1 MNKPGSIFIT
11 LLLTVLSFAAFAQT
25 DKETALQKGKQAVA
39 LEDEGKFDEAL
50 ALLTDAQK
58 LDPSNLTYPYE
69 MTYCYYS
76 RKEYQKTIDV
86 LEKVKDKPGSFDR
99 IYQLLGNSYDIL
111 GQTDKAISTYEAGL
125 KKFPK
130 AGCLYLESGV
140 IPLAA
145 KDYNKAITYFEKGID
160 AEPSFPSNYYW
171 AAKLYLGSEEKLW
184 GMIYGELFMNLERN
198 SKRTEEIS
206 KLLYEAYKSGIKYA
220 EPGKTAI
227 SFSKTST
234 ISVSAISAGG
244 QLKLPFSMIYE
255 PTMGIAASAEKNID
269 LNSLNR
275 IRQNFLNFY
284 FKQGSDKKYPNALF
298 AYQDLVNK
306 SGNMEAYNHWI
317 LMQGDLDAFNTWQDS
332 NKTKWDSFIK
342 WFTGNQIALDDNNH
356 FIRWQ
361 YN

>member
-1 MNKPGSIFIT
+1 MNKSGSIFIS
-11 LLLTVLSFAAFAQT
+11 LLLTVFSFTVSAQT
-25 DKETALQKGKQAVA
+25 DKETALQKGKQAVS

-86 LEKVKDKPGSFDR
+86 LENIKDKPGSFDR
-99 IYQLLGNSYDIL
+99 IYQLLGNSYDML
-111 GQTDKAISTYEAGL
+111 GQSDKAINTYESGL

-130 AGCLYLESGV
+130 AGCLYLERGV

-145 KDYNKAITYFEKGID
+145 KDYNRAIIYFEKGIE

-206 KLLYEAYKSGIKYA
+206 KLLYNGYQSGIKYT

-234 ISVSAISAGG
+234 ISTSSIAAGG

-255 PTMGIAASAEKNID
+255 PTMGIAAVTEKSID
-269 LNSLNR
+269 LNSLDR
-275 IRQNFLNFY
+275 IRQNFLKSY
-284 FKQGSDKKYPNALF
+284 FQREFDKKYPNALF
-298 AYQDLVNK
+298 TYQDLVDK
-306 SGNMEAYNHWI
+306 SGNIEAYNHWI
-317 LMQGDLDAFNTWQDS
+317 LMQGEPDAFNAWESS
-332 NKTKWDSFIK
+332 NKTKWDNFLK
-342 WFTGNQIALDDNNH
+342 WFNENPLALDDNNH

>member
-1 MNKPGSIFIT
+1 MNKSGSTFIT
-11 LLLTVLSFAAFAQT
+11 LLLTVFSFTAFAQT
-25 DKETALQKGKQAVA
+25 DKEAALQKGKQAVA

-76 RKEYQKTIDV
+76 RKEYQKTIDA
-86 LEKVKDKPGSFDR
+86 LEKIKDKPEAFDR
-99 IYQLLGNSYDIL
+99 IFQLLGNSYDML
-111 GQTDKAISTYEAGL
+111 GQTDKAMGTYESGL
-125 KKFPK
+125 KRFPK
-130 AGCLYLESGV
+130 AGCLYLERGV

-145 KDYNKAITYFEKGID
+145 KDYNQAITYFEKGIE

-184 GMIYGELFMNLERN
+184 GIIYGELFMNLERN

-206 KLLYEAYKSGIKYA
+206 KLLYDGYKSGIKYT
-220 EPGKTAI
+220 EIGKTAI

-234 ISVSAISAGG
+234 IPASSVTAGG

-255 PTMGIAASAEKNID
+255 PTMGIAAATEKTID
-269 LNSLNR
+269 LNSLDK
-275 IRQNFLNFY
+275 IRQNFLKSY
-284 FKQGSDKKYPNALF
+284 FQREFDKKYPNALF

-317 LMQGDLDAFNTWQDS
+317 LMQGDLDAFNAWENS
-332 NKTKWDSFIK
+332 NKTKWDNFLK
-342 WFTGNQIALDDNNH
+342 WFSENQITLDDNNH

-361 YN
+361 Y

>member
-1 MNKPGSIFIT
+1 MNKSGSVFIS
-11 LLLTVLSFAAFAQT
+11 LLLIVFSLTALAQT

-50 ALLTDAQK
+50 VLLTDAQK
-58 LDPSNLTYPYE
+58 LDPANLTYPYE

-86 LEKVKDKPGSFDR
+86 LETIKNKPGSFDR

-111 GQTDKAISTYEAGL
+111 GQSDKAISIYEEGL

-130 AGCLYLESGV
+130 AGCLYLERGV
-140 IPLAA
+140 IPLVA
-145 KDYNKAITYFEKGID
+145 KDYNKAITYFEKGIE
-160 AEPSFPSNYYW
+160 AEPAFPSNYYW

-184 GMIYGELFMNLERN
+184 GMMYGELFMNLERN

-206 KLLYEAYKSGIKYA
+206 KLLYDGYKSGIKYTEA
-220 EPGKTAI
+220 GKTAI

-234 ISVSAISAGG
+234 ISTSSLSAGG
-244 QLKLPFSMIYE
+244 TLKLPFNMIYE
-255 PTMGIAASAEKNID
+255 PTMGIAASTEKAID
-269 LNSLNR
+269 INSLDR
-275 IRQNFLNFY
+275 IRQNFLSFY
-284 FKQGSDKKYPNALF
+284 LKQEFDKKYPNALF
-298 AYQDLVNK
+298 AYQDLINK
-306 SGNMEAYNHWI
+306 SGNIEAYNHWI
-317 LMQGDLDAFNTWQDS
+317 LMQADLDAFNTWQDS

-342 WFTGNQIALDDNNH
+342 WFSANPIALDDSNH